1 MRECTISPLSQ
12 ALGLPRLKSQQRAAS
27 NTEKRERSG
36 IDSRRMC
43 ISHDARDMPY
53 PDKYPAPKC
62 ERADYYRSSCILAD
76 PRLQVVLD
84 PSIAVP
90 ARSNRSANILQSIR
104 NSRATHDRKMHRNS
118 KRLAISLSYYT
129 PLSDLLWY
137 DDHHKKKRKKE
148 RKKTDR
154 DSSWFPII
162 NVKWHASSSWS

>member
-12 ALGLPRLKSQQRAAS
+12 ALGLPCLKSQQRATS
-27 NTEKRERSG
+27 NTEKRERPR
-36 IDSRRMC
+36 IDLRRMC
-43 ISHDARDMPY
+43 ISHDARDTPY

-104 NSRATHDRKMHRNS
+104 NYEQLTIARCTVILRGLQFLCHITRHSLTCYDTMIVI
-118 KRLAISLSYYT
+118 KRE
-129 PLSDLLWY
+129 
-137 DDHHKKKRKKE
+137 KE
-148 RKKTDR
+148 SKKTNRIPVD
-154 DSSWFPII
+154 FLLLM
-162 NVKWHASSSWS
+162 